1 MGEKKAQAVVK
12 SLQDDS
18 SYLQQ
23 IEEIK
28 VKKMDEV
35 EAEQEVK
42 KFLETKLQ
50 NLGYANEKGKVP
62 PRKVNRFFEESQT
75 SAVVA
80 AADLVDASASRK
92 KKQLALKQALES
104 TGMVV
109 KSMAQVAEI
118 QARGAANS
126 MASVLES
133 GSCKDVAR
141 LNGQAKSK
149 CEAEAKS
156 KAEKTM
162 GRPLRTL
169 EFKRLRTESA
179 VAAAAK
185 LREDCNPK
193 DQTCKQNLMAKLRT
207 LTGNSR
213 LTAAKAEQFVQRG
226 VQRAAASDMQSCL
239 ARGSDSRTC
248 RTELTETV
256 KGSLGRKSLEVQ
268 EVQNIVR
275 SGGFNTIL
283 KKISACREAAETP
296 ADKADC
302 RSRQRMA
309 SLYKES
315 TGSNS
320 DSATKQ
326 VEIERET
333 NKLAFTEAANAAKDL
348 PEKEFKKQLLEELEE
363 DTGMDLSSNEFKFQN
378 LLNEASA

>member
-23 IEEIK
+23 IEDIK

-149 CEAEAKS
+149 S

-256 KGSLGRKSLEVQ
+256 KGSLGRQSLEVQ
-268 EVQNIVR
+268 EVQDIVR

-296 ADKADC
+296 
-302 RSRQRMA
+302 
-309 SLYKES
+309 
-315 TGSNS
+315 
-320 DSATKQ
+320 
-326 VEIERET
+326 
-333 NKLAFTEAANAAKDL
+333 TE
-348 PEKEFKKQLLEELEE
+348 
-363 DTGMDLSSNEFKFQN
+363 
-378 LLNEASA
+378 